1 MAKKLDLKTRLTLEL
16 ATLFDDEDN
25 ARMIATHAAL
35 TLIDIE
41 FEGSAAEIWTDV
53 MRQATLQKRV
63 EELIDC
69 AREHYPDDEILREA
83 DAALKADP
91 HVFDPPPLEDSE
103 SKSRAPQQ
111 IFITVGML
119 VVVILIVALIP
130 MPNWARVAIV
140 TVTYPLFLPLLRRM
154 LPSIGIAAP
163 APSSTTLAEID
174 NDSGLAGGFAGGI
187 VTGVLLSVVY
197 TNASPSIPLI
207 KLLPLVTLFFG
218 FAVAILG
225 WLVAAMTS
233 WFVRLSGGRA
243 TWLFNEITACVV
255 AGSLAGL
262 VSGPG
267 IAWQFG
273 KHKDDWA
280 FAGPNVLLTGILPG
294 CVVVGV
300 FIATWEQW
308 PLTRRLFRSIAASTI
323 AAWIIGL
330 GAIAVSDAANLKDVF
345 YHLLYDSQTP
355 GGRLKGGLIY
365 GLAIGV
371 ISGLVIGISIFLSRH
386 WPERKAAAPSRQQTA
401 S

>member
-25 ARMIATHAAL
+25 ARMISTHAAL

-41 FEGSAAEIWTDV
+41 FGGSAAEIWTNV
-53 MRQATLQKRV
+53 VRQATLQKRV
-63 EELIDC
+63 EELIAC
-69 AREHYPDDEILREA
+69 AREHYADDEILREA

-91 HVFDPPPLEDSE
+91 HVFDAAPLEESE

-119 VVVILIVALIP
+119 IVVILIVALIP

-154 LPSIGIAAP
+154 LPSIGITTP

-174 NDSGLAGGFAGGI
+174 SDSGLAGGFAGGI
-187 VTGVLLSVVY
+187 VTGLLLSVVY
-197 TNASPSIPLI
+197 TKANPTIPLI
-207 KLLPLVTLFFG
+207 KLLPVVTLFFG
-218 FAVAILG
+218 FAVALLG
-225 WLVAAMTS
+225 WFVAAITS
-233 WFVRLSGGRA
+233 WFVRLSGGKA
-243 TWLFNEITACVV
+243 TWLFNEITACLV
-255 AGSLAGL
+255 AGTVAGL

-273 KHKDDWA
+273 KHEGDWA

-300 FIATWEQW
+300 FIAIWEQW
-308 PLTRRLFRSIAASTI
+308 PLPRHLFRSIAASTI
-323 AAWIIGL
+323 TAWIIGL
-330 GAIAVSDAANLKDVF
+330 GAIAISDALNLRDVF
-345 YHLLYDSQTP
+345 YHLLYDSRTP
-355 GGRLKGGLIY
+355 GGRLQGGLIY

-386 WPERKAAAPSRQQTA
+386 WPEHTGTA
-401 S
+401 GHA